1 MTDYVSVMG
10 LEVHAQ
16 LLTNSKIFC
25 SCSATSGL
33 DTNTNTC
40 PVCMGMPGVL
50 PVLNR
55 KVVDLGIKLGLALNC
70 TIENRNVFARKNYFY
85 PDLPK
90 GYQITQYE
98 NPLCSNGHLDI
109 EVNGVKKRIGI
120 RRIHMEEDAGKSIHD
135 EKEPL
140 SYIDFNRACVP
151 LLEIVTEPD
160 ISTTQEAV
168 AYLKE
173 LRQILMYLGIC
184 DGSMEE
190 GSLRCDANISV
201 MKKGAGLL
209 GTRTELKN
217 MNSFK
222 NVQKALDYEIERQI
236 RLIESGREVEQ
247 ETLLWNTSLGKTF
260 SMRSK
265 EESHDYRYFPEPD
278 LIPVIVEDAWVERI
292 KNTIPE
298 LPAAKRQRFMELYGL
313 PAYDADQ
320 LTQTLGLADYFEQ
333 CVDILNSP
341 KEISNWIMTEVM
353 RVLNERGIDIKDL
366 LVTPSMLTGL
376 VDLLKK
382 GTVSGLMAKEIFT
395 KMAETGRRAPDIIK
409 ELGLE
414 QVSDE
419 DALKGLIKEIIEANP
434 KESSQYRA
442 GKTQLLGFFVGEVMK
457 ASKGKANPKVA
468 GNIVKELLAP

>member
-25 SCSATSGL
+25 SCSAAFGL
-33 DTNTNTC
+33 DANTNTC

-55 KVVDLGIKLGLALNC
+55 KVVDFGIKLGLALNC

-109 EVNGVKKRIGI
+109 EVNGSKKRIGI

-201 MKKGAGLL
+201 MKKDARPSRD
-209 GTRTELKN
+209 TYR
-217 MNSFK
+217 
-222 NVQKALDYEIERQI
+222 A
-236 RLIESGREVEQ
+236 Q
-247 ETLLWNTSLGKTF
+247 E
-260 SMRSK
+260 
-265 EESHDYRYFPEPD
+265 
-278 LIPVIVEDAWVERI
+278 
-292 KNTIPE
+292 PE
-298 LPAAKRQRFMELYGL
+298 LF
-313 PAYDADQ
+313 
-320 LTQTLGLADYFEQ
+320 
-333 CVDILNSP
+333 
-341 KEISNWIMTEVM
+341 
-353 RVLNERGIDIKDL
+353 
-366 LVTPSMLTGL
+366 
-376 VDLLKK
+376 
-382 GTVSGLMAKEIFT
+382 
-395 KMAETGRRAPDIIK
+395 
-409 ELGLE
+409 
-414 QVSDE
+414 
-419 DALKGLIKEIIEANP
+419 
-434 KESSQYRA
+434 
-442 GKTQLLGFFVGEVMK
+442 
-457 ASKGKANPKVA
+457 
-468 GNIVKELLAP
+468 

>member
-1 MTDYVSVMG
+1 MSDYVSVMG

-25 SCSATSGL
+25 SCSAASGL
-33 DTNTNTC
+33 DANTNTC

-201 MKKGAGLL
+201 MKKDASLL

-222 NVQKALDYEIERQI
+222 NVQRALDYEIERQI
-236 RLIESGREVEQ
+236 RLIESGRVVEQ

-260 SMRSK
+260 PMRSK

-278 LIPVIVEDAWVERI
+278 LIPVIVNDEWVERM
-292 KNTIPE
+292 KDTIPE
-298 LPAAKRQRFMELYGL
+298 LPAARRQRFMELYGL

-320 LTQTLGLADYFEQ
+320 LTQTLDLADYYEQ

-353 RVLNERGIDIKDL
+353 RVLNEKGIDIEDL

-382 GTVSGLMAKEIFT
+382 GTVSGLMAKDIFT
-395 KMAETGRRAPDIIK
+395 TMAETGRKAPDIIK

-442 GKTQLLGFFVGEVMK
+442 GKTQLLGFFLGEVMK

-468 GNIVKELLAP
+468 GNIVKELLEP